1 MAKKPETKEPLTAE
15 DMQAEIGQF
24 VQGLQEKYTH
34 LEGMP
39 DLGFILDGGI
49 SAEIASARLVAVK
62 VAIETELGIVQEKFG
77 IKVRVPDPFLQS
89 HLEAYQVELIRV
101 IGDRDRSQA
110 IFAGAVVITGINLQ
124 WVTGIYA
131 DELGIQLP
139 AVIETISSA
148 IVSVIEEARTLP
160 PLSLSKSPT
169 TP

>member
-1 MAKKPETKEPLTAE
+1 MAEKATTTLPTAE
-15 DMQAEIGQF
+15 DMQVEIGQF
-24 VQGLQEKYTH
+24 LQGLQDKYAH
-34 LEGMP
+34 LEDMP

-49 SAEIASARLVAVK
+49 SGELASASLVAMKLVIK
-62 VAIETELGIVQEKFG
+62 TELGIVQEQFG
-77 IKVRVPDPFLQS
+77 IKVRIPEPFLQS

-110 IFAGAVVITGINLQ
+110 IYDGAVVITGINLD

-139 AVIETISSA
+139 AVIETVSGA

-169 TP
+169 TE